1 MGTNWNFEASISKG
15 YGRREAVDVAE
26 KIGDILATP
35 DTCEDIDQYDNTI
48 LDAIDVDS
56 DESEQGSETEKNWQE
71 IEEKFARYERNY
83 RIRRIRELTK
93 APLVVKNRG
102 RGRRKKVVA

>member
-1 MGTNWNFEASISKG
+1 MPASISDG

-26 KIGDILATP
+26 KFGDILATP
-35 DTCEDIDQYDNTI
+35 DTCEDIEQYDNTI
-48 LDAIDVDS
+48 LDAIDVEPNDS
-56 DESEQGSETEKNWQE
+56 EKGSESDKNWQE
-71 IEEKFARYERNY
+71 IEERFARYERNY

-93 APLVVKNRG
+93 APLLTNNKG

>member
-1 MGTNWNFEASISKG
+1 M
-15 YGRREAVDVAE
+15 AE
-26 KIGDILATP
+26 KFGDILATP
-35 DTCEDIDQYDNTI
+35 DTCDDIEEYDNTI
-48 LDAIDVDS
+48 LDAVDVEPAESEEDS
-56 DESEQGSETEKNWQE
+56 DTEKNWRE

-93 APLVVKNRG
+93 APLLTNNKG